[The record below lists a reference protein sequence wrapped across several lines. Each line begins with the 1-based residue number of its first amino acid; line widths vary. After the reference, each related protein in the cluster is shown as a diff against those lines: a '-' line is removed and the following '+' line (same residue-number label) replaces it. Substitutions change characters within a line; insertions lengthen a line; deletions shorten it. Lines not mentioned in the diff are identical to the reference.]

1 MKRKKKVFSI
11 LNMGSVIKLVSQRL
25 VPFAYAFLFSV
36 SMCLLPLFNFV
47 SAFFFRLHRDESSVD
62 KNGEEI
68 EFLEAETELS
78 SECIAEKDVTQ
89 FIGFDGDDG
98 EEKEEVFL
106 KFKFPTF
113 EEFRRIHVK
122 PDNLSTSEVSSF
134 RSTSKYDFTSGEKS
148 ASAFIYELGTFPVEE
163 INGNRKC
170 ESGKSGQDYNEI
182 SVCNGEGND
191 NTEAEE
197 SVEKLEETVHSGEED
212 AKFEENQ
219 DFLDEPQCFS
229 EKISMCS
236 GSDSDSIEVNHIPSA
251 IDSSVYSHGD
261 AFMSDEDFGLESM
274 QESSSGFYEDV
285 ESSKHLHGGDEMD
298 TLNEDHDQ
306 SKELDGLH
314 NADEFNT
321 DFLSEED
328 FTGAG
333 FLTNYEKTETKDS
346 AMTDSADELESL
358 WEHQDLIDHLKMELK
373 KVRDTGLPT
382 ILEESEFPKIMEDL
396 KPWKIDEKSQRGDG
410 MGELHKFYKRY
421 REKMRKLDI
430 LNYQKMYAMGL
441 LQLKVPLQS
450 TANKKPSVPT
460 LKSLVSQNLWM
471 SKHKIHGSDPKK
483 KFIDE
488 LEGDVEVVYVGQMC
502 ASWEMLYWQYEKA
515 LDLWDSDP
523 RGINRYNEVAGEFQ
537 QFQVLMQRFTEDEQ
551 FQGPR
556 VQNYAKT
563 RCVLR
568 NLLQVPVIRVDNMKD
583 KKWRVWTK
591 DRDENVITI
600 ETLVEIVEESIR
612 IFWRFVKAD
621 KDCTSAPPPSMHN
634 KIVPQLQD
642 PEDLSLSL
650 AVRKILRKKERK
662 LKDILRSEN
671 CILKKFRRCR
681 DDGEDEWDQVLSFF
695 CQVDM
700 RLVSR
705 VLRMPRITRDQ
716 LIWCH
721 DKLNRISFVDRKM
734 RVEPGFLL
742 FPC

>member
-1 MKRKKKVFSI
+1 
-11 LNMGSVIKLVSQRL
+11 MGSVIKFVSERL
-25 VPFAYAFLFSV
+25 VLFAYALLFSV
-36 SMCLLPLFNFV
+36 STYLLPLFTLV
-47 SAFFFRLHRDESSVD
+47 SAFFFRLHIEESFVE

-68 EFLEAETELS
+68 GLLEAETELS
-78 SECIAEKDVTQ
+78 SECITEKDVTD
-89 FIGFDGDDG
+89 FIGFDGDSG

-113 EEFRRIHVK
+113 EEFCRINDK
-122 PDNLSTSEVSSF
+122 PDNLSNSEVFSF

-148 ASAFIYELGTFPVEE
+148 ASAFIDELETFPVEE
-163 INGNRKC
+163 ITGNRKY
-170 ESGKSGQDYNEI
+170 ESGKSEQDFYEI

-191 NTEAEE
+191 NTKAEE
-197 SVEKLEETVHSGEED
+197 SVEKLEEKVQSGEED
-212 AKFEENQ
+212 DKFEGNQ

-229 EKISMCS
+229 EKNSVCSGS
-236 GSDSDSIEVNHIPSA
+236 GSDSDSTDIDHIPSV
-251 IDSSVYSHGD
+251 INGSVDSQGD
-261 AFMSDEDFGLESM
+261 GFLSDEDFGLESM
-274 QESSSGFYEDV
+274 QESSSGFCENV
-285 ESSKHLHGGDEMD
+285 EPSKDLLGGDEMD
-298 TLNEDHDQ
+298 TTNEEHD
-306 SKELDGLH
+306 KTTEHDGLH
-314 NADEFNT
+314 NPDEFNT

-346 AMTDSADELESL
+346 AMSDSADELESL
-358 WEHQDLIDHLKMELK
+358 WEHQDLLDQLKMELK

-382 ILEESEFPKIMEDL
+382 ILEESEYPKIMDDL
-396 KPWKIDEKSQRGDG
+396 KPWNIDEKTRRGDG
-410 MGELHKFYKRY
+410 IGELHKFYKRY
-421 REKMRKLDI
+421 REIMRKLDI

-460 LKSLVSQNLWM
+460 LKSLVSQNLWQ
-471 SKHKIHGSDPKK
+471 SKHKIHGSDPMK
-483 KFIDE
+483 KFVDE

-523 RGINRYNEVAGEFQ
+523 SGINRYNEVRGEFQ
-537 QFQVLMQRFTEDEQ
+537 QFQVLMQRFTEDEP

-583 KKWRVWTK
+583 KKWRMWTK
-591 DRDENVITI
+591 DRDEYVITI

-621 KDCTSAPPPSMHN
+621 KDCTSPPPTSTHN

-650 AVRKILRKKERK
+650 AVRKILQKKERK
-662 LKDILRSEN
+662 LKEISRSEN
-671 CILKKFRRCR
+671 CILRRFRRCR

-721 DKLNRISFVDRKM
+721 DKLNRISFVNRKM
-734 RVEPGFLL
+734 CVEPGFLL